1 MTIRLEASA
10 RDAQRAPGEVQPL
23 VYDSLFGE
31 FGVWSLEGAIAILR
45 IGFGTPSCLTY
56 IKQKPINTVYLA
68 LETET

>member
-31 FGVWSLEGAIAILR
+31 FGVWE
-45 IGFGTPSCLTY
+45 FG
-56 IKQKPINTVYLA
+56 V
-68 LETET
+68 

>member
-31 FGVWSLEGAIAILR
+31 FGVSEFRGV
-45 IGFGTPSCLTY
+45 GY
-56 IKQKPINTVYLA
+56 H
-68 LETET
+68 